1 MYLIR
6 SKCTTVSV
14 ITGKENASKDRNY
27 VILMFLMSV
36 NIYFVFGNAC
46 FMYIMYHNHVLKLL
60 MLAYLTLV
68 FWGQGLAFLVKTG
81 WQPWCRALGSNSIKR
96 YEYFLSYT
104 KNIC

>member
-1 MYLIR
+1 
-6 SKCTTVSV
+6 
-14 ITGKENASKDRNY
+14 
-27 VILMFLMSV
+27 
-36 NIYFVFGNAC
+36 
-46 FMYIMYHNHVLKLL
+46 